1 MCGILTDVLIVGGI
15 IGCAQ
20 FADDAIAVEEHVV
33 GRRAACIPAVAH
45 ADSGQRCAS
54 REHLVHEAHFLRVE
68 RCEVEVLQRRAFI
81 EHHPH
86 LRHLGCV
93 EVAQV
98 EAGQALAAI
107 EHLAHI
113 VDLAGV
119 QVLQV
124 RDGGELCHIGEPA
137 EGASGTGRGKRWVE
151 HHRRNTAGI
160 GLPVGRGAI
169 LVRRVSAL
177 GVQQASAVGIEGECL
192 TIVREDDVGVAPV
205 GQIAWTAVAA
215 VDASVLFVYMA
226 VAVGGATAT
235 DDACAKREHQVAGS
249 HGVCCP

>member
-1 MCGILTDVLIVGGI
+1 MLIVGGI

-20 FADDAIAVEEHVV
+20 FADDAIAVEEHVF

-45 ADSGQRCAS
+45 ADGGERSAVVEHVAHVGHLGRIEAAQVQFDQRAATI
-54 REHLVHEAHFLRVE
+54 EHLFHFR
-68 RCEVEVLQRRAFI
+68 
-81 EHHPH
+81 H
-86 LRHLGCV
+86 LRCV

-98 EAGQALAAI
+98 KVRQFFAVV
-107 EHLAHI
+107 EHLIHFSH
-113 VDLAGV
+113 LTGV

-169 LVRRVSAL
+169 LVQCVSAL

-192 TIVREDDVGVAPV
+192 TIVREDGVWGAPV